1 MRWFVFFSVIVTSIT
16 LVPSLGHA
24 AITFAHLRAANNDI
38 LLIQGTFETSDL
50 PDKLEAEV
58 KSSPPKFI
66 AFSSPGGD
74 VDAAM
79 GYGRAI
85 RRLKLSTLQ
94 VSGSK
99 CNAACLF
106 AFVGGVRRF
115 AEDGSVIVN
124 RNLLSPGPTGQQAN
138 ADKLKTYF
146 TEMGLDPT
154 FFTFVTGLADG
165 DRWVLS
171 LIDMAGF
178 GIVTGQPTPY
188 VAPTMEE
195 TAVSD
200 EAPSASSNVAA
211 LQFFQE
217 MQRTW
222 STNEGMSFLTNNYA
236 DSVVYYG
243 SLRLKADVLKE
254 KQQFATRWPVRI
266 YAIRPGTAQASCF
279 DTCAVFAVIDWYTY
293 SPSRKKSSAGAVNAV
308 MTWDP
313 TTHKILAENGK
324 VTTSDKSVVGPDR
337 IIRRWLT
344 DSAACSLSFS
354 QDACSSQS
362 LLLTQL
368 ANGGWCRKSDA
379 TWGQCTL
386 Q

>member
-1 MRWFVFFSVIVTSIT
+1 MRWFVFISIIVTSIT

-24 AITFAHLRAANNDI
+24 TIRFAHLRASNSDI
-38 LLIQGTFETSDL
+38 LLIQGTFERSDL

-58 KSSPPKFI
+58 KSSTPKFV
-66 AFSSPGGD
+66 AFSSTGGD

-85 RRLKLSTLQ
+85 RRLKLSTIQ
-94 VSGSK
+94 VSESK
-99 CNAACLF
+99 CEAACLF
-106 AFVGGVRRF
+106 AFVGGVQRF
-115 AEDGSVIVN
+115 AEDGSLIVN
-124 RNLLSPGPTGQQAN
+124 RNLRSPGPTGQQEN
-138 ADKLKTYF
+138 AEKLKTYF
-146 TEMGLDPT
+146 TELGLDPT
-154 FFTFVTGLADG
+154 FLPFVTGLADG
-165 DRWVLS
+165 DRRVLS

-188 VAPTMEE
+188 VAPTVEE

-200 EAPSASSNVAA
+200 ESPSASSNEAA

-222 STNEGMSFLTNNYA
+222 STNEGMLLLANNYG
-236 DSVVYYG
+236 DSVIYYG
-243 SLRLKADVLKE
+243 SQRSKADVLNE
-254 KQQFATRWPVRI
+254 KQQFAIRWPVRI
-266 YAIRPGTAQASCF
+266 YAIRPGTAHASCF

-293 SPSRKKSSAGAVNAV
+293 SPARKKSSSGVVNAV

-313 TTHKILAENGK
+313 LTHKILAENGN
-324 VTTSDKSVVGPDR
+324 VTINDKSVVGPDR

-344 DSAACSLSFS
+344 DSTACSLSFS
-354 QDACSSQS
+354 QDTCNSQS

-368 ANGGWCRKSDA
+368 ANGGWCRKPDS

>member
-1 MRWFVFFSVIVTSIT
+1 MRWFVFISVIVTSLV
-16 LVPSLGHA
+16 LVPGLGHA
-24 AITFAHLRAANNDI
+24 AIRFAHLRAANSDV
-38 LLIQGTFETSDL
+38 LLIQGMFEMSDL
-50 PDKLEAEV
+50 PDKLEAEI
-58 KSSPPKFI
+58 KSNAPKFI
-66 AFSSPGGD
+66 AFRSLGGD

-99 CNAACLF
+99 CEAACLF
-106 AFVGGVRRF
+106 AFVGGVQRF
-115 AEDGSVIVN
+115 AEDGSVVVY
-124 RNLLSPGPTGQQAN
+124 RNLLSPGPNGQQAN
-138 ADKLKTYF
+138 ADRLKAYF

-154 FFTFVTGLADG
+154 FLLFVTGLGDG
-165 DRWVLS
+165 DRQVLS

-188 VAPTMEE
+188 VIPTAEE

-200 EAPSASSNVAA
+200 ESPSASLNEAA

-222 STNEGMSFLTNNYA
+222 STNEGMLFLASNYG
-236 DSVVYYG
+236 DSVIYYG
-243 SLRLKADVLKE
+243 SQRSKADVLNE
-254 KQQFATRWPVRI
+254 KQQFAIRWPIRI
-266 YAIRPGTAQASCF
+266 YAIRPGTAHASCF
-279 DTCAVFAVIDWYTY
+279 DTCAVFAVVDWYTY
-293 SPSRKKSSAGAVNAV
+293 SPARKKSSSGVVNAV

-313 TTHKILAENGK
+313 VTHKILAENGK
-324 VTTSDKSVVGPDR
+324 ITTSDKSVVGPDR

-354 QDACSSQS
+354 QDACNSQS
-362 LLLTQL
+362 LLLIEL

>member
-1 MRWFVFFSVIVTSIT
+1 MRWFVFISLIATSIT

-24 AITFAHLRAANNDI
+24 AIRFAHLRAANNDV

-50 PDKLEAEV
+50 PDKLEAEI
-58 KSSPPKFI
+58 KGSAPKFI

-99 CNAACLF
+99 CEAACLF
-106 AFVGGVRRF
+106 AFLGGVQRF
-115 AEDGSVIVN
+115 AEDGSMIVN

-138 ADKLKTYF
+138 ADKLKAYF
-146 TEMGLDPT
+146 TELGLDPT
-154 FFTFVTGLADG
+154 FFPFVTGLGDG
-165 DRWVLS
+165 DRQVLS

-188 VAPTMEE
+188 VTPTTEE

-200 EAPSASSNVAA
+200 ESPSALSNEAA

-222 STNEGMSFLTNNYA
+222 STNDGMSFLTNNYA

-243 SLRLKADVLKE
+243 SPRSKADVLME
-254 KQQFATRWPVRI
+254 KQQFAIRWPVRI
-266 YAIRPGTAQASCF
+266 YAIRPGTAHASCF
-279 DTCAVFAVIDWYTY
+279 DTCSVFAVVDWYTY
-293 SPSRKKSSAGAVNAV
+293 SPARKKSSSGVVNAV

-313 TTHKILAENGK
+313 LTHKILAENGK
-324 VTTSDKSVVGPDR
+324 ITTNDKSVVGPDR

-344 DSAACSLSFS
+344 DSAACSLSFA

-362 LLLTQL
+362 LLQIEL

>member
-1 MRWFVFFSVIVTSIT
+1 MRWFVFISVIVTSLV

-24 AITFAHLRAANNDI
+24 AIRFAHLRAANSDV
-38 LLIQGTFETSDL
+38 LLIQGMFEMSDL
-50 PDKLEAEV
+50 PDKLEAEI
-58 KSSPPKFI
+58 KSSAPKFI
-66 AFSSPGGD
+66 AFSSLGGD

-99 CNAACLF
+99 CEAACLF
-106 AFVGGVRRF
+106 AFVGGVQRF
-115 AEDGSVIVN
+115 AEDGSVVVY
-124 RNLLSPGPTGQQAN
+124 RNLLSPGPNGQQAN
-138 ADKLKTYF
+138 ADRLKAYF

-154 FFTFVTGLADG
+154 FLPFVTGLGDG
-165 DRWVLS
+165 DRQVLS

-188 VAPTMEE
+188 VTPTAEE

-200 EAPSASSNVAA
+200 ESPSAPLNEVA

-217 MQRTW
+217 MQRSW
-222 STNEGMSFLTNNYA
+222 STNEGMLFLANNYG
-236 DSVVYYG
+236 DSVIYYG
-243 SLRLKADVLKE
+243 SQRSKADVLTE
-254 KQQFATRWPVRI
+254 KQQFAIRWPIRI

-279 DTCAVFAVIDWYTY
+279 DTCAVFAVVDWYTY
-293 SPSRKKSSAGAVNAV
+293 SPARKKLSSGVVNAV
-308 MTWDP
+308 MAWDP
-313 TTHKILAENGK
+313 VTHKILAENGK
-324 VTTSDKSVVGPDR
+324 IITSDKSVVGPDR

-354 QDACSSQS
+354 QDACNSQS
-362 LLLTQL
+362 LLLIEL